1 MRGGGGGTA
10 GGTGTGTAGGTGTGT
25 AGGADSG
32 RAGGPDRRGG
42 PSLLG
47 VDRPE
52 VVLAAF
58 RRGEPEAG
66 AAAVTGLAL
75 DHTAP
80 EAVLPVVA
88 RALDRPDTRSAG
100 HQVSRTP

>member
-10 GGTGTGTAGGTGTGT
+10 GGTAAGGTGTGT
-25 AGGADSG
+25 AGGDADSG
-32 RAGGPDRRGG
+32 RAGGPDRRHG
-42 PSLLG
+42 PILLG